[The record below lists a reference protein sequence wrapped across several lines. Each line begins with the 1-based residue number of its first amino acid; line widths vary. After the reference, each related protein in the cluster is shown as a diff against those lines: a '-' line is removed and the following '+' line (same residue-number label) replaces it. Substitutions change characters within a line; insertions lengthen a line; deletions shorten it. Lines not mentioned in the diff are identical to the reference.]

1 VCRSKLN
8 VGHGLI
14 IMVTVFFWVI
24 LVIFLA
30 KKNWEDLEFYVFVN
44 KFSLLNFWRKKNFTK
59 LFISQN

>member
-1 VCRSKLN
+1 